1 MTKSN
6 PFENIGGMI
15 ADGGLGDLLQDSN
28 RFNISIADIRVKAQ
42 VRTEFNDEGL
52 NELAESIKQHGVLQN
67 IIVNEKQNEETGE
80 TTYDLIAGERR
91 YRASL
96 MAGLNEIPAL
106 VLTVS
111 DDVYQ
116 QIQILENIQRENLT
130 AIELANVLDSELT
143 ELNGNYDLLAAKY
156 NKSRSWLS
164 KAMQMNKVE
173 GAAKEVMAVSSDTEV
188 ILGIQQIEKT
198 NPEKAEELVE
208 QIKSDI
214 GKKNVRKTVQKE
226 QKKEREVQAA
236 KKSGKHTP
244 KKESDLKHE
253 QLIDSLPNLG
263 SPNPNPAPK
272 EYDLGGEVQEDE
284 FESAEDQFAAWE
296 ADKTKKVDTGIAA
309 IDDFT
314 DMSVTE
320 LQKEWDKNIEKIKS
334 NSVDDTKPEV
344 QDIINFGDAI
354 DVFCFKGKEVP
365 DKTYDVVEKQTDILK
380 ELYEKAINENN
391 FNSHFLKMLKK
402 AGFKLESKNIDLA
415 ALIEMLIIVNSA
427 EPFNTEKLTLNVRDT
442 LEAFNE

>member
-1 MTKSN
+1 MTKN

-28 RFNISIADIRVKAQ
+28 RFDISIADIRVKAQ
-42 VRTEFNDEGL
+42 VRTEFNDESL

-91 YRASL
+91 YRASII
-96 MAGLNEIPAL
+96 AGLDKIPAL

-111 DDVYQ
+111 DDVYE

-130 AIELANVLDSELT
+130 AIELANVLDKELT
-143 ELNGNYDLLAAKY
+143 ELNGNYDLLAEKY

-214 GKKNVRKTVQKE
+214 GKKNVRKTVQQE

-236 KKSGKHTP
+236 KKSGKNTP
-244 KKESDLKHE
+244 VKTESDLKHD
-253 QLIDSLPNLG
+253 QLVGSLPNLG
-263 SPNPNPAPK
+263 SPSAKPAPK
-272 EYDLGGEVQEDE
+272 EYDLGGAVEPDN
-284 FESAEDQFAAWE
+284 S
-296 ADKTKKVDTGIAA
+296 TGIAVLDA
-309 IDDFT
+309 E
-314 DMSVTE
+314 DMSVE
-320 LQKEWDKNIEKIKS
+320 QLQKVWDANIKRLSENS
-334 NSVDDTKPEV
+334 NSLDELSDEV
-344 QDIINFGDAI
+344 QSGINFGDAL
-354 DVFCFKGKEVP
+354 DVFVFEGKEVP
-365 DKTYDVVEKQTDILK
+365 DETYSVVEKQTDILK

-391 FNSHFLKMLKK
+391 FNDHFLKMLKK
-402 AGFKLESKNIDLA
+402 AGFKLDLKNINLA